1 CLRPTYGDE
10 NPGATF
16 HRNFSIVHDGTGEAA
31 FERVFQDCFR
41 ELERKPLEVHQID
54 GVGDHIAWLAAAKL
68 LARRPVVLFD
78 EALEQRHWT
87 LQALRRAEALENV
100 DEFLCGRAPEKHLVL
115 DAPHKRFIPQL

>member
-1 CLRPTYGDE
+1 MGLRPTYHDE

-16 HRNFSIVHDGTGEAA
+16 HPAQVSSFSIVHDGAGEAA
-31 FERVFQDCFR
+31 FERVIQDCFR

-100 DEFLCGRAPEKHLVL
+100 DEFL
-115 DAPHKRFIPQL
+115 